1 MSRKLTIS
9 TGIILKNTPR
19 LFIMFLLT
27 AYKTRMII
35 IVKFAAVD
43 FNGCAAKL
51 FSPFKMGFIQQ
62 LAMAFSMVNRNINKG
77 VVPR

>member
-9 TGIILKNTPR
+9 TGIIIKNTSR
-19 LFIMFLLT
+19 FILMFLLT

-43 FNGCAAKL
+43 FNGWVAKS

-62 LAMAFSMVNRNINKG
+62 LAMAFSEVNRNMDKG
-77 VVPR
+77 VAPR